1 MQNAHLSRICPSSLG
16 VTDVDYLKHSADDHI
31 DLGYLPQ
38 DLWQARVPATLKER
52 APRVEER
59 EGNEVW
65 VCDGEVWGDYRGE
78 RWFARPRRPT
88 ALDRGG
94 VAEPHRPTTPAKR
107 LADMDRDRVEASVMF
122 PPIFAMQVD
131 EPELRNATVRAYNDW
146 AADFAIAAPGRFL
159 PVAKLSPVDPI
170 AATEELVRAAGLG
183 FKQVNFLVN
192 DVTAAMHLKA
202 WDPFWDTAEE
212 TGVIISYHV
221 GGSLQG
227 ATIRG
232 MRERMSNADRR
243 PSFDMG
249 LGNGATAFFEPFVN
263 LFTFG
268 TLERHPNLKFV
279 LGESGTG
286 WIPFV
291 VQEMDYRFN
300 RALEARESLELQELP
315 SEVFKRQVWAT
326 YQADFVGLHLLPF
339 FGDGHVMW
347 ASDYPH
353 PDSTWPYSQD
363 VVERETAHLPAKDTR
378 KIVRDNAAALY
389 AL

>member
-1 MQNAHLSRICPSSLG
+1 
-16 VTDVDYLKHSADDHI
+16 
-31 DLGYLPQ
+31 
-38 DLWQARVPATLKER
+38 
-52 APRVEER
+52 
-59 EGNEVW
+59 
-65 VCDGEVWGDYRGE
+65 
-78 RWFARPRRPT
+78 
-88 ALDRGG
+88 
-94 VAEPHRPTTPAKR
+94 
-107 LADMDRDRVEASVMF
+107 MDRDRVEASVMF

-131 EPELRNATVRAYNDW
+131 DPELRNTTVRAYNDW
-146 AADFAIAAPGRFL
+146 AADFALAAPARFL

-192 DVTAAMHLKA
+192 DVTAAIHLKA
-202 WDPFWDTAEE
+202 WDPFWDAAEE
-212 TGVIISYHV
+212 TGLIVSYHV
-221 GGSLQG
+221 GGSIQG

-232 MRERMSNADRR
+232 MRARMSNADRR

-249 LGNGATAFFEPFVN
+249 LGNGSTSFFEPFVN

-286 WIPFV
+286 WVPFV

-300 RALEARESLELQELP
+300 RALEAREELELQELP

-326 YQADFVGLHLLPF
+326 YQADLVGLHLLPF

-363 VVERETAHLPAKDTR
+363 VVESETAHLPQQETR
-378 KIVRDNAAALY
+378 KVVRDNAAALY
-389 AL
+389 GL